1 MTRGRQF
8 SEYSRANA
16 HIKTHSGYDSMH
28 KIWTKESWQNPRI
41 DRGVGHDVLGLYGLY
56 HCVYLDILSF
66 LSYRVQL
73 SIAVFLFFC
82 LLPWGMNMIEQK
94 QTTEATSFL
103 GFRDTDVRLFGRQ
116 NLLRHRVNLTSYR
129 IFLLSKTLKMISL
142 IEGRILK
149 QNDSV

>member
-1 MTRGRQF
+1 
-8 SEYSRANA
+8 
-16 HIKTHSGYDSMH
+16 
-28 KIWTKESWQNPRI
+28 
-41 DRGVGHDVLGLYGLY
+41 
-56 HCVYLDILSF
+56 
-66 LSYRVQL
+66 
-73 SIAVFLFFC
+73 
-82 LLPWGMNMIEQK
+82 MIEQK

-129 IFLLSKTLKMISL
+129 IFLVSKTLKMISL